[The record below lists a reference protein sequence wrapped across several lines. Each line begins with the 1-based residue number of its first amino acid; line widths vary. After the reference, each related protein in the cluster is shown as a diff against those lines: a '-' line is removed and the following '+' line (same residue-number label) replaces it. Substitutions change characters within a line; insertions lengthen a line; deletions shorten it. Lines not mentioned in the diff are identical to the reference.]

1 MHIDV
6 PGSMSPLKCGTV
18 CLCDMH
24 HFVEG
29 VAKWL
34 LTVFN
39 HKKALLD
46 KAGLVRHHFGCL

>member
-1 MHIDV
+1 
-6 PGSMSPLKCGTV
+6 MSPLKCGTV
-18 CLCDMH
+18 CLCDVH

-46 KAGLVRHHFGCL
+46 GAGFSKAVFWVSSNQ